1 MCDNGVETT
10 NKNKN
15 MIGHLRKMVG
25 EIDPATNK
33 VDYFLP
39 VGEEKLP
46 LTPLIGKSLKLTH
59 TGNINCQSCGKKTK
73 KSFSQG
79 FCFPCMKKLA
89 ACDMCIMKPETCHY
103 AEGTCRE
110 PEWGE
115 KNCMIDHFVYLSNT
129 SGLKVGITRHS
140 QVPTRWIDQGATQA
154 LPIAKVRT
162 RQISG
167 LVEVAL
173 AELVADKTNWRA
185 LLKGNNED
193 MDLKQKAAELWPEVE
208 DKLAQIKLEF
218 GEDAVEQLDAE
229 IVQIAYPVDE
239 FPTKI
244 SSHNFDKNVEVE
256 GVLKGIKGQYLI
268 FDTGVINVRK
278 FTSYEVEVEC

>member
-1 MCDNGVETT
+1 
-10 NKNKN
+10 
-15 MIGHLRKMVG
+15 MIGNIRKMHS
-25 EIDPATNK
+25 DLDATTGK
-33 VDYFLP
+33 VEYSLP
-39 VGEEKLP
+39 IGDELLP
-46 LTPLIGKSLKLTH
+46 LNPLIGKSLKLTH
-59 TGNINCQSCGKKTK
+59 TGEIHCSNCKKKTK

-79 FCFPCMKKLA
+79 FCFPCMRKLA

-103 AEGTCRE
+103 SQGTCRE

-115 KNCMIDHFVYLSNT
+115 TNCMIDHFVYLSNT

-154 LPIAKVRT
+154 LPIAKVKT

-173 AELVADKTNWRA
+173 AEMVADKTNWRA
-185 LLKGNNED
+185 LLKGNND
-193 MDLKQKAAELWPEVE
+193 AMDLKEKAQELLPSIKER
-208 DKLAQIKLEF
+208 LSQIQLEF
-218 GEDAVEQLDAE
+218 GEDAVELLDE
-229 IVQIAYPVDE
+229 DIVDIEFPVTQ

-244 SSHNFDKNVEVE
+244 VSHNFDKNPVVE
-256 GVLKGIKGQYLI
+256 GVLEGIKGQYLI

-278 FTSYEVEVEC
+278 FTSYQIEAEY